1 MSKRETQPKRV
12 LENKP
17 GKHSDGHP
25 LDGIQYLECKLT
37 LKPDGFTSLKGFHE
51 CGAFVRRAADE
62 LDIGFSAKGASP
74 KPQLREVEFLD
85 TKNFKLYSNSFIL
98 RRRVPFKNAFP
109 SGDPEIVFKFRN
121 PDRQKVADMDV
132 RPKMAA
138 GYRIKFKA
146 EMLPL
151 KDKLGGYRLI
161 FSHNAQGNVSASDEK
176 HRVEGHRM
184 KGANLAGLF
193 PCLQALSKSDAKITV
208 VNQTI
213 VEEVLLDLGT
223 LDFGKGVTAD
233 SSVALWRERGTHAPL
248 VAEISFVCKFK
259 GRDEVP
265 KKTLKRITDFF
276 VLLQKN
282 GGDRILLGT
291 TKTAVVYR
299 GLGNAPHPHE

>member
-1 MSKRETQPKRV
+1 MSKRETQPKQV
-12 LENKP
+12 VENKP
-17 GKHSDGHP
+17 VKDSDSES

-37 LKPDGFTSLKGFHE
+37 LKPDGFESLKGFKVW
-51 CGAFVRRAADE
+51 GPFARRAADE
-62 LDIGFSAKGASP
+62 LDIGFSAKGVSP

-85 TKNFKLYSNSFIL
+85 TKDFKLYSNSFIL
-98 RRRVPFKNAFP
+98 RRRVPYEGAFP

-132 RPKMAA
+132 RPKTPG

-161 FSHNAQGNVSASDEK
+161 FSHNAQFNVNAADEK
-176 HRVEGHRM
+176 HRVD
-184 KGANLAGLF
+184 APNPAGFF
-193 PCLQALSKSDAKITV
+193 PCLQVLSKPDDATITV
-208 VNQTI
+208 VNQII
-213 VEEVLLDLGT
+213 VEEVLLNLGT

-233 SSVALWRERGTHAPL
+233 SSVALWRERGTHKPL
-248 VAEISFVCKFK
+248 VAEISFECKFK

-276 VLLQKN
+276 VLLQKT

-291 TKTAVVYR
+291 TKTAVVYK
-299 GLGNAPHPHE
+299 GMNVPHPDE